1 MTLIIDDIFL
11 RKLKQKDVLA
21 CKQLYMQY
29 ADAMYNICRRILQN
43 QTEAEDALQDGFI
56 KIFENIHQFRN
67 ESSIGSWI
75 KQIITNTCINSLKK
89 KKISWQ
95 ELDEKSEGES
105 DSESDDKDDKFNFSI
120 EQIKNAIEQLP
131 NGYRVV
137 FNLFMFE
144 NYSHVEIATLLEITE
159 STSKSQLFK
168 AKNKLKEIL
177 VQSNNTHG

>member
-11 RKLKQKDVLA
+11 GKLKQKDVLA

-43 QTEAEDALQDGFI
+43 QTEAEDALEDGFI

-75 KQIITNTCINSLKK
+75 KQIINNTCINSLKK

-105 DSESDDKDDKFNFSI
+105 DSESDDKDDKINFSI

-177 VQSNNTHG
+177 VQSNNTNG

>member
-1 MTLIIDDIFL
+1 MKAALEVGLNRLLPTLALIV
-11 RKLKQKDVLA
+11 LK
-21 CKQLYMQY
+21 
-29 ADAMYNICRRILQN
+29 
-43 QTEAEDALQDGFI
+43 E
-56 KIFENIHQFRN
+56 
-67 ESSIGSWI
+67 
-75 KQIITNTCINSLKK
+75 
-89 KKISWQ
+89 KISWQ

-105 DSESDDKDDKFNFSI
+105 DSESDDKDDKFNFSV

-177 VQSNNTHG
+177 VQSNNTNG

>member
-1 MTLIIDDIFL
+1 
-11 RKLKQKDVLA
+11 
-21 CKQLYMQY
+21 MQY

-56 KIFENIHQFRN
+56 KIKNIGRTDFYN
-67 ESSIGSWI
+67 
-75 KQIITNTCINSLKK
+75 

-105 DSESDDKDDKFNFSI
+105 DSESDDKDDKINFSI

-177 VQSNNTHG
+177 VQSNNTNG

>member
-11 RKLKQKDVLA
+11 GKLKQKDVLA

-75 KQIITNTCINSLKK
+75 KQIITNTCINSLK
-89 KKISWQ
+89 
-95 ELDEKSEGES
+95 
-105 DSESDDKDDKFNFSI
+105 
-120 EQIKNAIEQLP
+120 
-131 NGYRVV
+131 
-137 FNLFMFE
+137 
-144 NYSHVEIATLLEITE
+144 
-159 STSKSQLFK
+159 
-168 AKNKLKEIL
+168 
-177 VQSNNTHG
+177 

>member
-11 RKLKQKDVLA
+11 GKLKQKDVLA

-75 KQIITNTCINSLKK
+75 KRLLPTLALIVLKRK
-89 KKISWQ
+89 K
-95 ELDEKSEGES
+95 
-105 DSESDDKDDKFNFSI
+105 
-120 EQIKNAIEQLP
+120 
-131 NGYRVV
+131 
-137 FNLFMFE
+137 
-144 NYSHVEIATLLEITE
+144 
-159 STSKSQLFK
+159 
-168 AKNKLKEIL
+168 
-177 VQSNNTHG
+177 